1 MYLKQLDI
9 VGFKSFANKT
19 SVKFAT
25 GVTAVVGPNGCGKTN
40 ILDALRWV
48 LGEQRPTRLRGGKM
62 EEVIFNGTRDLKPLG
77 MAEASLTV
85 INDRGVLPTEYNEVQ
100 ITRRLFRSGESEYLL
115 NKVPCRLKD
124 ITDLF
129 VDTGMGA
136 HSYSV
141 IQQDMV
147 DSVISDKA
155 EERRFLF
162 EEAAG
167 ITKYKQRKNAALRKL
182 ETTDQ
187 DLLRLKDIY
196 AEVKTRSTSLYRQHK
211 KAERYQ
217 LLADEMKAWEI
228 YLAAT
233 RVRSSETERRQ
244 LQGQRESLS
253 DQKLVREASLD
264 ALSAQLES
272 GRVRQLDNEQKLS
285 ASAAEVYRLSEQ
297 AHTLEKEISVLTEK
311 KASAALLI
319 DKNRQEVLAIDQRHA
334 GITEQAATAEQ
345 EIAVL
350 RAELERVTSELR
362 QAEAT
367 QAEADRRLQQ
377 ARTSREERNIRLIEL
392 ESRLFS
398 GRTEEQSLR
407 EQETELLAV
416 IQSCA
421 TAVEAS
427 RQKQSTLTGELNGRQ
442 DALQKLVARREEL
455 EQYLAAT
462 SARIE
467 SLVDRGEELSLDI
480 SNLSAAIEACQAR
493 RHLLEEMMMHYEGYE
508 SGTVAVLEKKDQ
520 WPGFDGT
527 VAERF
532 VPVEGME
539 AALEASLGE
548 VSKYVICRDRRS
560 AEAIISYLRENKKGR
575 IGIVVPDS
583 GSFTPAVKRPDL
595 SQLNVVGW
603 LDAFVSTDDAL
614 RPLMEAVLARTVVFS
629 AGTSPDKILEHLPY
643 GFRAVSTDGILYSKN
658 VMTGGSD
665 DSFPLFRRKE
675 KILEQESQIAQLSSR
690 LDAFRESK
698 NQVTAELGAARA
710 ESSQT
715 ATTLETIGDEIESAQ
730 KELSETDFS
739 LRSLVTEFERIQRE
753 QQATNQK
760 LEKIRGRQYSLVLD
774 ATQLAEQKNDL
785 VGSLSTESNH
795 LEDAERNS
803 SEATDR
809 LSRLQVSEIEW
820 RSKVQQ
826 SESRIGHLREIS
838 AELEKTRQT
847 RIEESERA
855 EQEIGLSTG
864 RVAELE
870 QVLKE
875 LFKTREQQTRQQE
888 TLRAEQNLLMNDT
901 SEVETKAKQFRA
913 ERDQLSEEM
922 HTLET
927 RISVLQSEVASAV
940 ARMQDEHFVD
950 ITTVEIVNPNAE
962 LTDEQ
967 GRERLHQLKEQIRN
981 FGAVNL
987 LALEEYKEASDRE
1000 KFLGEQ
1006 LRDLTTAKDDLTAT
1020 ITQINNTARQMFIE
1034 TLDKVRANF
1043 QKLFVELFNGGEADV
1058 RLENPDD
1065 PLESNIEIIA
1075 RPRGKKLLSITMMS
1089 GGERALTAISLL
1101 FSLYLVKPSPFC
1113 ILDEI
1118 DAPLDDAN
1126 CRRFL
1131 KIIRSFSDQTQF
1143 ITITHNKITMEAADN
1158 LYGVTM
1164 EQPGVSKL
1172 VGVRFGGGTNGDGTE
1187 TVQIDVAPTEDDL
1200 PESIRERLL
1209 PDVKVA
1215 REDSSSSS

>member
-77 MAEASLTV
+77 MSEVSLTV
-85 INDRGVLPTEYNEVQ
+85 VNDRGVLPTEYNEVQ

-115 NKVPCRLKD
+115 NKIPCRLKD

-182 ETTDQ
+182 ESTDQ

-217 LLADEMKAWEI
+217 LLADETKAWEI

-244 LQGQRESLS
+244 LQGQRETLS
-253 DQKLVREASLD
+253 DQKLARETSLD
-264 ALSAQLES
+264 TLSGQLES
-272 GRVRQLDNEQKLS
+272 SRTRLLDNEQRLNSSS
-285 ASAAEVYRLSEQ
+285 AEIYRLSEQ
-297 AHTLEKEISVLTEK
+297 SHTLEREISVLDEK
-311 KASAALLI
+311 KAAATLLI
-319 DKNRQEVLAIDQRHA
+319 EKNSQEVLAIDQRHT
-334 GITEQAATAEQ
+334 GITEQVTSAEQ
-345 EIAVL
+345 DINALKTELGQVTAQL
-350 RAELERVTSELR
+350 REAESA
-362 QAEAT
+362 QADT
-367 QAEADRRLQQ
+367 DRRLQQ

-392 ESRLFS
+392 EGKLSS
-398 GRTEEQSLR
+398 GRTEEHSLR
-407 EQETELLAV
+407 EQETELLAI

-427 RQKQSTLTGELNGRQ
+427 RQKQSALTFELNSRQ
-442 DALQKLVARREEL
+442 DHLQKLLARKKEL
-455 EQYLAAT
+455 EDQQTAT

-467 SLVDRGEELSLDI
+467 ALVDRGEELSLEI
-480 SNLSAAIEACQAR
+480 ANMGASIEACQAR
-493 RHLLEEMMMHYEGYE
+493 RHLLEEMMVHYEGYE
-508 SGTVAVLEKKDQ
+508 SGTVAVLERKAE
-520 WPGFDGT
+520 WPGIDGT

-539 AALEASLGE
+539 AALEAALGE
-548 VSKYVICRDRRS
+548 VAKYVICRDRRS
-560 AEAIISYLRENKKGR
+560 AEAVIAFLREQKKGR

-583 GSFTPAVKRPDL
+583 GTLNPAVKRPE
-595 SQLNVVGW
+595 LNQPNIVGW
-603 LDAFVSTDDAL
+603 LDAFVSTDESL
-614 RPLMEAVLARTVVFS
+614 RPLMEAVLARTLVFR
-629 AGTSPDKILEHLPY
+629 AGTTPDEILERLPY
-643 GFRAVSTDGILYSKN
+643 GFRAVSTDGNLYSKN
-658 VMTGGSD
+658 VITGGSD

-675 KILEQESQIAQLSSR
+675 KILEQESQIAELRLR

-710 ESSQT
+710 NSSQT
-715 ATTLETIGDEIESAQ
+715 SSALEAIADDIESAQ
-730 KELSETDFS
+730 KESSEADYS
-739 LRSLVTEFERIQRE
+739 LRSLTTEFDRVQRE
-753 QQATNQK
+753 QLIANQK
-760 LEKIRGRQYSLVLD
+760 IEKIRNRQYTLELD
-774 ATQLAEQKNDL
+774 SNQLAVQKSDL
-785 VGSLSTESNH
+785 VGSLTGESTL
-795 LEDAERNS
+795 LEDVERQAGES
-803 SEATDR
+803 LER

-826 SESRIGHLREIS
+826 AESRIGHLREIS
-838 AELEKTRQT
+838 TELERTRQT
-847 RIEESERA
+847 RINESQRA
-855 EQEIGLSTG
+855 ENESTLSAG
-864 RVAELE
+864 RVIELE
-870 QVLKE
+870 QQLKE
-875 LFKTREQQTRQQE
+875 MFSAREQHSRQQE
-888 TLRAEQNLLMNDT
+888 ELRAQQNSLLTDT
-901 SEVETKAKQFRA
+901 TEVETNAKLLRF
-913 ERDQLSEEM
+913 ERDGLSEQI
-922 HTLET
+922 HTLDT
-927 RISVLQSEVASAV
+927 RISVLQSEVGNAV
-940 ARMQDEHFVD
+940 ARMQEEHSVD
-950 ITTVEIVNPNAE
+950 IATVEIVNPNSE
-962 LTDEQ
+962 LSDDQ
-967 GRERLHQLKEQIRN
+967 ARARLHELKEQIRN

-987 LALEEYKEASDRE
+987 LALEEYKEANERE
-1000 KFLGEQ
+1000 QFLGEQ
-1006 LRDLTTAKDDLTAT
+1006 LKDLTTAKDDLTST
-1020 ITQINNTARQMFIE
+1020 ISQINNTARQMFIE
-1034 TLDKVRANF
+1034 TLDKVRTNF
-1043 QKLFVELFNGGEADV
+1043 QRLFIELFNGGEADV

-1131 KIIRSFSDQTQF
+1131 RIIRSFSGQTQF

-1172 VGVRFGGGTNGDGTE
+1172 VGVRFGGGSNGDSSE
-1187 TVQIDVAPTEDDL
+1187 AVQIEVAPTENDL

-1209 PDVKVA
+1209 PRINIA
-1215 REDSSSSS
+1215 SEDSTSKS

>member
-19 SVKFAT
+19 SVRFAT

-48 LGEQRPTRLRGGKM
+48 LGEQRPTRLRGGRM

-77 MAEASLTV
+77 MSEVSLTV

-100 ITRRLFRSGESEYLL
+100 ITRRLFRSGESEYML
-115 NKVPCRLKD
+115 NKIPCRLKD

-182 ETTDQ
+182 ESTEQ

-217 LLADEMKAWEI
+217 LLANETKAWEI

-233 RVRSSETERRQ
+233 RVRSSEVERRQ
-244 LQGQRESLS
+244 LQGQREALS
-253 DQKLVREASLD
+253 DQKLARETALD
-264 ALSAQLES
+264 GLSARLES
-272 GRVRQLDNEQKLS
+272 SRIRLLDNEQRLN
-285 ASAAEVYRLSEQ
+285 ASAAEIYRISEQ
-297 AHTLEKEISVLTEK
+297 AHSVEREISVLSEK
-311 KASAALLI
+311 KAAAALLI
-319 DKNRQEVLAIDQRHA
+319 EKNRQEVLTIDQRYA
-334 GITEQAATAEQ
+334 GIAEQ
-345 EIAVL
+345 MASAEQDIRAL
-350 RAELERVTSELR
+350 TAELEQVTAQLR

-367 QAEADRRLQQ
+367 QAESDRRLQQ

-392 ESRLFS
+392 EGRISS

-427 RQKQSTLTGELNGRQ
+427 RQRQSSLTMELNSRQ
-442 DALQKLVARREEL
+442 DLLQKLLTRKKEL
-455 EQYLAAT
+455 EDRQAAT
-462 SARIE
+462 STRIE
-467 SLVDRGEELSLDI
+467 ALVDRGEELSLEI
-480 SNLSAAIEACQAR
+480 ANMGASIEACQAR
-493 RHLLEEMMMHYEGYE
+493 RHLLEEMMIHYEGYE
-508 SGTVAVLEKKDQ
+508 SGTVAVLERKTD
-520 WPGFDGT
+520 WPGIDGT

-539 AALEASLGE
+539 AALEAALGE

-560 AEAIISYLRENKKGR
+560 AEAVIAYLREQKKGR

-583 GSFTPAVKRPDL
+583 GTLNPAVKRPEL
-595 SQLNVVGW
+595 SQPNIVGW
-603 LDAFVSTDDAL
+603 LDAFVSTDESL
-614 RPLMEAVLARTVVFS
+614 RPLMEAVLARTVVFR
-629 AGTSPDKILEHLPY
+629 ADTSPDEILERLPY
-643 GFRAVSTDGILYSKN
+643 GFRAVSTDGNLYSKN
-658 VMTGGSD
+658 VITGGSD

-675 KILEQESQIAQLSSR
+675 KILEQESQIAQLTSR
-690 LDAFRESK
+690 LDAFRDSK

-710 ESSQT
+710 DSSQT
-715 ATTLETIGDEIESAQ
+715 SSALEAIADETEAAQ
-730 KELSETDFS
+730 RELSEADYA
-739 LRSLVTEFERIQRE
+739 LRSLTAEFERVLRE
-753 QQATNQK
+753 QQAANQK
-760 LEKIRGRQYSLVLD
+760 IEKIRNRQYTLELD
-774 ATQLAEQKNDL
+774 SNQLSVQKSDL
-785 VGSLSTESNH
+785 VGSLTGESNL
-795 LEDAERNS
+795 LEDVERKAGES
-803 SEATDR
+803 LER
-809 LSRLQVSEIEW
+809 LSRLQISEIEW
-820 RSKVQQ
+820 RSRVQQ
-826 SESRIGHLREIS
+826 AEGRVSHLREIS
-838 AELEKTRQT
+838 AELERTRQART
-847 RIEESERA
+847 EESQRA
-855 EQEIGLSTG
+855 NEESSASAG
-864 RVAELE
+864 RVVELE
-870 QVLKE
+870 RQLKE
-875 LFKTREQQTRQQE
+875 MFGAREQQARQQE
-888 TLRAEQNLLMNDT
+888 ELRTEQNSLMADT
-901 SEVETKAKQFRA
+901 SDIESKAKLLRS
-913 ERDQLSEEM
+913 ERDDLSNQM
-922 HTLET
+922 HALET
-927 RISVLQSEVASAV
+927 RISVLQSEINNAI
-940 ARMQDEHFVD
+940 ARMQEEHSVD
-950 ITTVEIVNPNAE
+950 VTTVEIVNPNAE
-962 LTDEQ
+962 LSDEQ
-967 GRERLHQLKEQIRN
+967 ARQRLHDLKEQVRS

-987 LALEEYKEASDRE
+987 LALEEYKEASERE

-1006 LRDLTTAKDDLTAT
+1006 LKDLTTAKDDLTST
-1020 ITQINNTARQMFIE
+1020 ITQINQTARQMFIE

-1043 QKLFVELFNGGEADV
+1043 QRLFVELFNGGEADV
-1058 RLENPDD
+1058 RLENADD

-1131 KIIRSFSDQTQF
+1131 KIIRSFSGQTQF

-1172 VGVRFGGGTNGDGTE
+1172 VGVRFGGGSEDNNGDAVHIE
-1187 TVQIDVAPTEDDL
+1187 AAPTEDDL
-1200 PESIRERLL
+1200 PESIRERLM
-1209 PDVKVA
+1209 PDLNLT
-1215 REDSSSSS
+1215 REDSSPSS

>member
-9 VGFKSFANKT
+9 LGFKSFANKT
-19 SVKFAT
+19 TVKFAG
-25 GVTAVVGPNGCGKTN
+25 GVTAIVGPNGCGKTN

-77 MAEASLTV
+77 MSEVSLTV
-85 INDRGVLPTEYNEVQ
+85 INDRNVLPTEYNEVQ

-182 ETTDQ
+182 ESTDQ

-196 AEVKTRSTSLYRQHK
+196 DEVKTRSNSLYRQHK

-217 LLADEMKAWEI
+217 AMANEIKAWEI
-228 YLAAT
+228 YLTAT

-244 LQGQRESLS
+244 LQGQREALS
-253 DQKLVREASLD
+253 DQKLSRETALD

-272 GRVRQLDNEQKLS
+272 ARTQLLDNEQLLN
-285 ASAAEVYRLSEQ
+285 AAGAEVYQLSEQ
-297 AHTLEKEISVLTEK
+297 AHGFEREISILGEK
-311 KASAALLI
+311 KAAAGLLI
-319 DKNRQEVLAIDQRHA
+319 EKNQTEISGVEQRFTALSDQILAAEGEVNGL
-334 GITEQAATAEQ
+334 TEQLQT
-345 EIAVL
+345 
-350 RAELERVTSELR
+350 VTTELR
-362 QAEAT
+362 QAEAA
-367 QAEADRRLQQ
+367 QAEADRRLME
-377 ARTSREERNIRLIEL
+377 ARMTREDRNAHLIEL
-392 ESRLFS
+392 EGRISS
-398 GRTEEQSLR
+398 GKTEEQSLR
-407 EQETELLAV
+407 EQENELVSLA
-416 IQSCA
+416 QALSSA
-421 TAVEAS
+421 ADEA
-427 RQKQSTLTGELNGRQ
+427 RGKQSVLTTQRNQ
-442 DALQKLVARREEL
+442 QMDKVQVFVDRRRDL
-455 EQYLAAT
+455 DDQQAVLG
-462 SARIE
+462 ARIE
-467 SLVDRGEELSLDI
+467 SLVDKGEELSLEI
-480 SNLSAAIEACQAR
+480 ANLAASVEACQAR
-493 RHLLEEMMMHYEGYE
+493 RHLLEEMTLHYEGYE
-508 SGTVAVLEKKDQ
+508 SGTVAVLERKTD
-520 WPGFDGT
+520 WPGIDGT

-539 AALEASLGE
+539 AALEAALGE
-548 VSKYVICRDRRS
+548 VSRYVICRDRRS
-560 AEAIISYLRENKKGR
+560 AESIIAFLRENRKGR

-583 GSFTPAVKRPDL
+583 GTINPAIRRPE
-595 SQLNVVGW
+595 LNQPGIVGW

-614 RPLMEAVLARTVVFS
+614 RPLMEAVLARTVVFR
-629 AGTSPDKILEHLPY
+629 AGTSPDEVLERLPY

-658 VMTGGSD
+658 VVTGGSD

-675 KILEQESQIAQLSSR
+675 RLLEQESQIAQLSGR
-690 LDAFRESK
+690 LDAFKESK

-710 ESSQT
+710 TSSEVSS
-715 ATTLETIGDEIESAQ
+715 TLESLAEEIETVQHA
-730 KELSETDFS
+730 LAETDFL
-739 LRSLVTEFERIQRE
+739 LRSLATEFDRVEKERQT
-753 QQATNQK
+753 ANQK
-760 LEKIRGRQYSLVLD
+760 LERIRGRQYTLELD
-774 ATQLAEQKNDL
+774 TTRLAEQKSTL
-785 VGSLSTESNH
+785 TSSLSGELARIDEVERAAAEA
-795 LEDAERNS
+795 LE
-803 SEATDR
+803 R

-826 SESRIGHLREIS
+826 AESRIGHLREI
-838 AELEKTRQT
+838 A
-847 RIEESERA
+847 
-855 EQEIGLSTG
+855 G
-864 RVAELE
+864 ELE
-870 QVLKE
+870 QTRLSKAEEIERARTEIGSSANRVSGLELQLKE
-875 LFKTREQQTRQQE
+875 IFLAREQHALRQE
-888 TLRAEQNLLMNDT
+888 KLRADQNSLMAATTAIDT
-901 SEVETKAKQFRA
+901 HAKQLRA
-913 ERDQLSEEM
+913 ERDECSDQM
-922 HTLET
+922 HALET
-927 RISVLQSEVASAV
+927 KISVIHSELNGII
-940 ARMQDEHFVD
+940 ARMQEEHSVD
-950 ITTVEIVNPNAE
+950 VTTVEIVNPNTEMNDDQA
-962 LTDEQ
+962 
-967 GRERLHQLKEQIRN
+967 RERMHQLKEQLRN

-987 LALEEYKEASDRE
+987 LALDEYKEASERE

-1006 LRDLTTAKDDLTAT
+1006 LKDLTAARDDLTST
-1020 ITQINNTARQMFIE
+1020 ITQINQTARQMFIE

-1043 QKLFVELFNGGEADV
+1043 QRLFVELFNGGEADV
-1058 RLENPDD
+1058 QLENPED
-1065 PLESNIEIIA
+1065 PLESNIEITA

-1126 CRRFL
+1126 CQRFL
-1131 KIIRSFSDQTQF
+1131 RIIRSFSRQTQF

-1164 EQPGVSKL
+1164 EHPGVSKL
-1172 VGVRFGGGTNGDGTE
+1172 VGVRFGRNGDNGDSEAVSVEIT
-1187 TVQIDVAPTEDDL
+1187 ASEDEL
-1200 PESIRERLL
+1200 PESIKERLSSEVTIA
-1209 PDVKVA
+1209 PDDA
-1215 REDSSSSS
+1215 PPSS